1 MKKQYN
7 INVLG
12 QELSVL
18 SDSGDD
24 HVANVVQYV
33 KEKLDQAKLNAG
45 SINILNISILVALN
59 IADEHLKLTEIYE
72 SIISQLE
79 SKTENLISLIDDVR

>member
-33 KEKLDQAKLNAG
+33 KEKLDQVKVNAG
-45 SINILNISILVALN
+45 SINTLNISILAALN

>member
-1 MKKQYN
+1 MKKRYS

-33 KEKLDQAKLNAG
+33 KEKLEQVRVNAG
-45 SINILNISILVALN
+45 NINALNISILAALN
-59 IADEHLKLTEIYE
+59 IADEHLKLAEINE
-72 SIISQLE
+72 SVISQLE

>member
-33 KEKLDQAKLNAG
+33 KEKLEQVRVNAG
-45 SINILNISILVALN
+45 NINALNISILAALN
-59 IADEHLKLTEIYE
+59 IADEHLKLTEINE
-72 SIISQLE
+72 SVISQLE

>member
-1 MKKQYN
+1 LKKQYS

>member
-1 MKKQYN
+1 MKKQYS

>member
-1 MKKQYN
+1 MKKQYS

-33 KEKLDQAKLNAG
+33 KEKLEQVRVNAG
-45 SINILNISILVALN
+45 NINALNISILAALN
-59 IADEHLKLTEIYE
+59 IADEHLKLAEINE
-72 SIISQLE
+72 SVISQLE

>member
-33 KEKLDQAKLNAG
+33 KEKLDQVKVNAG
-45 SINILNISILVALN
+45 SINTLNISILAALN
-59 IADEHLKLTEIYE
+59 IADEHLKLTEINE
-72 SIISQLE
+72 NIISQLE

>member
-1 MKKQYN
+1 MKKQYS

-33 KEKLDQAKLNAG
+33 KEKLEQVRVNAG
-45 SINILNISILVALN
+45 SINTLNISILAALN
-59 IADEHLKLTEIYE
+59 IADEHLKLTEINE

>member
-1 MKKQYN
+1 MKKQYS

-33 KEKLDQAKLNAG
+33 KEKLEQVRVNAG
-45 SINILNISILVALN
+45 NINALNISILAALN
-59 IADEHLKLTEIYE
+59 IADEHLKLTEINE
-72 SIISQLE
+72 SVISQLE

>member
-1 MKKQYN
+1 MKKQYS

-33 KEKLDQAKLNAG
+33 KEKLDQVKVNAG
-45 SINILNISILVALN
+45 SINTLNISILAALN
-59 IADEHLKLTEIYE
+59 IADEYIKLTGTNKKLCDELG
-72 SIISQLE
+72 SR
-79 SKTENLISLIDDVR
+79 TDNLINLIEDSR

>member
-1 MKKQYN
+1 MKKQYS

-33 KEKLDQAKLNAG
+33 KEKLDQVKVNAG
-45 SINILNISILVALN
+45 SINTLNISILAALN
-59 IADEHLKLTEIYE
+59 IADEHLKLTEINE
-72 SIISQLE
+72 NIISQLE

>member
-1 MKKQYN
+1 MKKQYS

-33 KEKLDQAKLNAG
+33 KEKLEHVRVNAG
-45 SINILNISILVALN
+45 NINALNISILAALN
-59 IADEHLKLTEIYE
+59 IADEHLKLTEINE
-72 SIISQLE
+72 SVISQLE